1 MNRPIVFRVKSREDG
16 EWCHFFFGI
25 ERPQGSQ
32 AHDTWIPL
40 MAGFHPFDPGLYD
53 LSTLGQWP
61 GIRDSNGRM
70 IFEGDKLLWTGDE
83 YVVEWFDKRAG
94 FAPVIPTYFRGERDG
109 SLFNATSLIVGGS
122 LDDQQWQNMLVVG
135 NIHDDESDD
144 EEVKG

>member
-32 AHDTWIPL
+32 AHETWIPL

-61 GIRDSNGRM
+61 GIRDSGGRM
-70 IFEGDKLLWTGDE
+70 VFEDDL
-83 YVVEWFDKRAG
+83 VM
-94 FAPVIPTYFRGERDG
+94 P
-109 SLFNATSLIVGGS
+109 GGS
-122 LDDQQWQNMLVVG
+122 TGADCDPFEITWYSDHACWYVGPPEADASMPLELWQGSQLTVVG
-135 NIHDDESDD
+135 NIHDDESADK
-144 EEVKG
+144 EVKG